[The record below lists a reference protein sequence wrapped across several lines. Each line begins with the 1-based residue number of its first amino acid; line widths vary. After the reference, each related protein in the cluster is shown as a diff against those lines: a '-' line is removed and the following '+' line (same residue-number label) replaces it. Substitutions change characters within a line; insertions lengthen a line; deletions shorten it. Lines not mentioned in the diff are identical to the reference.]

1 MVLQFADS
9 LVPTVRKALCDR
21 EPEVRLA
28 AARTFDSLH
37 TNVGG
42 KALDDILPVMLEQL
56 SDPEL
61 HDYTLDGLRQ
71 VLTSYFIFN
80 NYFII
85 GLFRHTLI
93 LESKI
98 YSWDEMIIKYQ
109 IQTHNI

>member
-21 EPEVRLA
+21 DPEVRLA

-71 VLTSYFIFN
+71 VASYLCVRCIPSQDHLPYLSFSVKLK
-80 NYFII
+80 Y
-85 GLFRHTLI
+85 LI
-93 LESKI
+93 KI
-98 YSWDEMIIKYQ
+98 
-109 IQTHNI
+109 